1 MCSCSRHLTSV
12 TSCRIFSNQKVNL
25 RSSFAVGK
33 LPDVE
38 IVRQI
43 NEAQSRLHHSSF
55 LPYSGVEDAEG
66 LPRLA
71 CVLQGNTL
79 PARTPFVLIDGP
91 DDMMH
96 DFFSFPLF
104 FLFSRSLFL
113 YFVSFPCPSCT
124 VPCLSYLH
132 LMRKAKN
139 DGILDGDVGTFR
151 DRRLKQLLGA

>member
-25 RSSFAVGK
+25 RSSLAVGK
-33 LPDVE
+33 LPDAE

-71 CVLQGNTL
+71 CLLQGYTL

-91 DDMMH
+91 DDMLHNIFRMI
-96 DFFSFPLF
+96 FSFLFLFWFFFNYLFIYFCLIYLIIYNFLF
-104 FLFSRSLFL
+104 FFYFYYFFFIYLFYLFIFFF
-113 YFVSFPCPSCT
+113 YRIS
-124 VPCLSYLH
+124 
-132 LMRKAKN
+132 
-139 DGILDGDVGTFR
+139 
-151 DRRLKQLLGA
+151 

>member
-12 TSCRIFSNQKVNL
+12 TSCRIFGNQKVNL
-25 RSSFAVGK
+25 RSSLAVGK
-33 LPDVE
+33 LPDAE

-96 DFFSFPLF
+96 DFFFFFSFFFFFFFP
-104 FLFSRSLFL
+104 FLFPRFLFL
-113 YFVSFPCPSCT
+113 YYLSFPCPSCT

-132 LMRKAKN
+132 LMRKAKKMAFWTVMWE
-139 DGILDGDVGTFR
+139 LSEVG
-151 DRRLKQLLGA
+151 A

>member
-1 MCSCSRHLTSV
+1 MYSCSHHLTSV

-33 LPDVE
+33 LHDVE

-96 DFFSFPLF
+96 DFFFLLFPRF
-104 FLFSRSLFL
+104 LFL
-113 YFVSFPCPSCT
+113 YYLSFPCPSCT

-132 LMRKAKN
+132 LMRKAKKMAFWTVMWELSE
-139 DGILDGDVGTFR
+139 I
-151 DRRLKQLLGA
+151 GA